1 MSSNVSS
8 KFQID
13 SLGDHFCTCVSH
25 SGVKK
30 DHDWVV
36 DQIDDLFR
44 TTHKVKTQQV
54 DRSWDHRC
62 GDIELTTYLANVT
75 GPVPLVLD
83 LHIAHEHV
91 GSSSDPSINGHL
103 RYPNDLDGP

>member
-1 MSSNVSS
+1 MFTVSRLPEQLRLRSQESIVATTEDSVLRTEMTGLSLRKRMPPNVSS

-13 SLGDHFCTCVSH
+13 SLGDHFSTCVSH

-44 TTHKVKTQQV
+44 TTHKVKTQ
-54 DRSWDHRC
+54 
-62 GDIELTTYLANVT
+62 
-75 GPVPLVLD
+75 
-83 LHIAHEHV
+83 
-91 GSSSDPSINGHL
+91 
-103 RYPNDLDGP
+103 